1 MADDYGYQVGYNCV
15 IILQI
20 NTAFINSYIK
30 NSNEDNISLGDLVLF
45 AIAHNLKDYPEF
57 NSYFDEKTVLY
68 PNINVGYSIKIL
80 EKLPKKAVIKDAD
93 KKTAMEISKEIK
105 KFAFLYMRD
114 KLTEEDTQ
122 GASISLLNFSSFNAY
137 SVSTPLY
144 TGQSALISIA
154 SEHEVNDSKFF
165 NLCLAYDVRVA
176 DCQRAL
182 DFLNAVRETL
192 EGKDKHPD

>member
-137 SVSTPLY
+137 NISTPLY

-154 SEHEVNDSKFF
+154 SEHEINNSKFF

-182 DFLNAVRETL
+182 DFLNAVKETL
-192 EGKDKHPD
+192 EKEIN